1 MARIEGTNALGY
13 HDGSLTGGP
22 QSEALIDT
30 YDADGVPDRE
40 HWLAAYASAVE
51 RFWS

>member
-1 MARIEGTNALGY
+1 MARIEATNALGY

-22 QSEALIDT
+22 QSEDVIDT
-30 YDADGVPDRE
+30 YNSDEPPDPE
-40 HWLAAYASAVE
+40 QWLAAYASAVE